1 MDTDELL
8 SRCKAGDGEALHLL
22 YQRYKPQLLSVCRQ
36 YTGEADMAED
46 LLHDAFVVILTSLDR
61 LKEGDKLEAWMT
73 SITRHVGY
81 HYREQLKKEQAA
93 LREVPHDEPAPEETA
108 PLPDYD
114 QLQSLV
120 ALLPEGY
127 QRVFK
132 LSVFEGLSHQEIS
145 QLLGI
150 APHSSSSQLSH
161 AKRML
166 RLLIR
171 RSWLLLLLLIAIPTA
186 LWKLMQN
193 EEKTKEKPEADHMP
207 TPTPHHRETAVES
220 LRERPVYAAVGKL
233 TAAPQP
239 ISYQTEAV
247 IEPDSIPSFQI
258 EEQPLDTIGH
268 QHERLA
274 PQLPPTE
281 MQETQQFMPSK
292 PKKPEWNITLA
303 YNGQLGRRDDYLA
316 VATISKG
323 SFDAT
328 SNSFIPA
335 GQAFSNWKDYSY
347 YLSNSPQGLMD
358 AETRSL
364 MNIAAQNSTIND
376 GAMEAR
382 HEHQLP
388 LTVQLLL
395 SRQLSARLSLETG
408 LSYTLLSSTV
418 HTGSVASV
426 LERQRIHYLGIPLRL
441 GWQWYA
447 NNRFSL
453 YSSAGAMLELPMSAT
468 TDISHIDNGTTTFR
482 NHSSLDSPSQWS
494 ATLGIGLQYH
504 LAPHIGIY
512 LEPSLQYFY
521 GNGSDIQTYRTEHP
535 LEITLPVGLR
545 FRW

>member
-1 MDTDELL
+1 
-8 SRCKAGDGEALHLL
+8 
-22 YQRYKPQLLSVCRQ
+22 
-36 YTGEADMAED
+36 
-46 LLHDAFVVILTSLDR
+46 
-61 LKEGDKLEAWMT
+61 
-73 SITRHVGY
+73 
-81 HYREQLKKEQAA
+81 
-93 LREVPHDEPAPEETA
+93 
-108 PLPDYD
+108 
-114 QLQSLV
+114 
-120 ALLPEGY
+120 
-127 QRVFK
+127 
-132 LSVFEGLSHQEIS
+132 
-145 QLLGI
+145 
-150 APHSSSSQLSH
+150 
-161 AKRML
+161 ML

-239 ISYQTEAV
+239 ISYQAEAV

-274 PQLPPTE
+274 PQPSPTE

-426 LERQRIHYLGIPLRL
+426 LERQRIHYLGIPLRASYTWMSHKRL
-441 GWQWYA
+441 SA
-447 NNRFSL
+447 
-453 YSSAGAMLELPMSAT
+453 YSSAGVTM
-468 TDISHIDNGTTTFR
+468 HIPVYGKVKSNYVVNWQDTYSESRHFTP
-482 NHSSLDSPSQWS
+482 SLQWQTGVS
-494 ATLGIGLQYH
+494 LGLQYKF
-504 LAPHIGIY
+504 APNAN
-512 LEPSLQYFY
+512 LFVEPTFNWFIPS
-521 GNGSDIQTYRTEHP
+521 GNDTHTTWTEHP
-535 LEITLPVGLR
+535 FMFTCPFGIRIT
-545 FRW
+545 W